1 MSRSTPAAGRRSEPP
16 PWCLDWTVPADQIA
30 EEPRNIAR
38 IADAGERALLAK
50 AFNVL
55 SVEALAT
62 SGVIKPKGA
71 GRLRMTGRATA
82 TVRQACVVTLE
93 PVEQSIDEPFEIEF
107 WPPDQ
112 IAPETRPEVE
122 IDPDNTPEPLDD
134 EIVPYGRIV
143 YETIATAIDLY
154 PRAPGA
160 SLELPPE
167 PEAARANPFAV
178 LGKLK
183 TKPPEP
189 GQGT

>member
-16 PWCLDWTVPADQIA
+16 PWCLDWTVPAEQVVDQ
-30 EEPRNIAR
+30 PRDVAR
-38 IADAGERALLAK
+38 TADISERALLAT
-50 AFNVL
+50 AFGVL

-62 SGVIKPKGA
+62 TGVIKPRGT
-71 GRLRMTGRATA
+71 GRLRLTGRATA
-82 TVRQACVVTLE
+82 TLRQACVVTLE

-122 IDPDNTPEPLDD
+122 IDPDNTPEPLDA
-134 EIVPYGRIV
+134 EGVPYGRIV

-167 PEAARANPFAV
+167 PEAARANPFAM
-178 LGKLK
+178 LAKLK
-183 TKPPEP
+183 GKRPEP
-189 GQGT
+189 DQGT